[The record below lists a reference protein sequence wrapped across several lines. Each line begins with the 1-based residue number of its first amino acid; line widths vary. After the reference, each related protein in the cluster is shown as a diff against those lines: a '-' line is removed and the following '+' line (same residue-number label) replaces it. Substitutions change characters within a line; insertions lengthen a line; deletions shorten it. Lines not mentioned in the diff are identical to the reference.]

1 MEQKEKKGK
10 TNKKGKNIFSLFF
23 FKLKYTLM
31 ELLATQ
37 EIESRKI
44 KTTIQWLAI

>member
-10 TNKKGKNIFSLFF
+10 TNKKGKKYFFS

-37 EIESRKI
+37 GIESRKI